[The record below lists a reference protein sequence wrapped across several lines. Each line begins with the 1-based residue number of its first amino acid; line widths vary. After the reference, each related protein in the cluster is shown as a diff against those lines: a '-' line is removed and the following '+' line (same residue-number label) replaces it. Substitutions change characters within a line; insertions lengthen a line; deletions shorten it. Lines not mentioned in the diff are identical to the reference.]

1 MDSHDI
7 NLRTRNVSAMMSG
20 NHTTSFTELE
30 ETYRKLLEPGSA
42 FNWMDESSDTEMNS
56 RDEISSTSSTE
67 TLTVSDEVL
76 MHDFDDMEFDK
87 PCASEREEVSAG
99 SNMGWTTTEGSESG
113 NRNHAIQRAYRNLG
127 YNISNFH
134 QSQRLDLDGRGTELE
149 EAAARSDYQGLAPSM
164 ASSEDEESAEVRLIR
179 VEIDREFNAR
189 DAYLDEVDES
199 ESVHHFNWLGNP
211 VPQESRTPPV
221 ISLFFQ
227 LTDPKVPRAG
237 DELRLKALLKNAMVY
252 IDPVVVD
259 LENRGQRLPGT
270 IADFVEWASKLTFRY
285 YSPHG
290 WWRNDPRI
298 TEDECLQDPGNP
310 YDYVLEDFGVGTGF
324 VQENKFP
331 SSQDW
336 FERQQSRLVEL
347 EQTDL
352 NRHYKKD
359 KKKVFTPSPLREST
373 TCEPDE
379 APPLITGSAD
389 NSLES
394 FPTRM
399 RIMSDVPQSGA
410 KTCLQQDPHIP
421 DLYTLTLQG
430 ELSEG
435 PEQSSLGD
443 N

>member
-1 MDSHDI
+1 MDSHEI
-7 NLRTRNVSAMMSG
+7 NLRARN
-20 NHTTSFTELE
+20 
-30 ETYRKLLEPGSA
+30 TYRKLLEPGSA
-42 FNWMDESSDTEMNS
+42 FNWMDDSSDTEVTS

-76 MHDFDDMEFDK
+76 MHDFDDMGFDK
-87 PCASEREEVSAG
+87 PCASEREEVTAG
-99 SNMGWTTTEGSESG
+99 SNMGWTTTEASESG
-113 NRNHAIQRAYRNLG
+113 NRNHAIQRAYRSLG

-149 EAAARSDYQGLAPSM
+149 EAAARSHYQGLAPSM
-164 ASSEDEESAEVRLIR
+164 ASSEDESAEVKLIR

-189 DAYLDEVDES
+189 DAYMDKVDES

-237 DELRLKALLKNAMVY
+237 DELRHKALLKNAMVY

-259 LENRGQRLPGT
+259 LENKGQKLPGT
-270 IADFVEWASKLTFRY
+270 ITDFVEWASKLTFRY

-310 YDYVLEDFGVGTGF
+310 YDYLLDDFGVGTGF
-324 VQENKFP
+324 IQENKFP
-331 SSQDW
+331 SSRDW
-336 FERQQSRLVEL
+336 FDRQQSRLVEL

-352 NRHYKKD
+352 NRHFKE
-359 KKKVFTPSPLREST
+359 KKKGFTPSPLRESI

-379 APPLITGSAD
+379 APSLITGSTD

-399 RIMSDVPQSGA
+399 RIMSDVPQSSA
-410 KTCLQQDPHIP
+410 KACLRQDPHIP

-430 ELSEG
+430 ELSEE